1 VKKPAL
7 PDAEKFAAETNKL
20 EKYFSAEPGEG
31 D

>member
-7 PDAEKFAAETNKL
+7 PEAEEFATVTDKL

>member
-7 PDAEKFAAETNKL
+7 PEAEEFAEQTGKYEKF
-20 EKYFSAEPGEG
+20 FSAEPGEG